1 MRRGAVGIFS
11 MVNVRLEENLNRKI
25 ERLVLE
31 MSTRQI
37 QLPLAL
43 REFEK
48 MYLQAILRR
57 CGGNRTRAARLLGIH
72 RNTLAHK
79 IESHGL

>member
-1 MRRGAVGIFS
+1 M
-11 MVNVRLEENLNRKI
+11 MDVRLEENLNRKI

-31 MSTRQI
+31 MCTRQI

-57 CGGNRTRAARLLGIH
+57 CGGNRTRAAQVLGIH

-79 IESHGL
+79 IESHRL

>member
-1 MRRGAVGIFS
+1 M
-11 MVNVRLEENLNRKI
+11 MDVRLEENLNRKI

-31 MSTRQI
+31 MCTQQI

-57 CGGNRTRAARLLGIH
+57 CGGNRTRAAQVLGIH